1 MMLVGQ
7 PVGVMKPA
15 EEAIMSVYANGRKS
29 RFCCA
34 AAAKA
39 TGNMIVT
46 AALFVMAK
54 ENTVVAT

>member
-1 MMLVGQ
+1 M
-7 PVGVMKPA
+7 GVMKPA

-46 AALFVMAK
+46 AALFVMAR